1 MKNIKLGE
9 FTLKQDKRNLKHI
22 FDIICNEIPASL
34 FTKINFEYFQKLVK
48 KNIIKVFSVNRGKS
62 ITSVITVVDYKNYK
76 ILKNELIWFFIKN
89 PILIFF
95 NINHLLRSLLKSLTV
110 SFEILLSKEINIF
123 SLLFF
128 KTLDNISSE
137 SNL

>member
-34 FTKINFEYFQKLVK
+34 FTKINFKYFQKLVK
-48 KNIIKVFSVNRGKS
+48 KNIIKVFSVNKGKS

-76 ILKNELIWFFIKN
+76 ILKNELRN
-89 PILIFF
+89 PYWQG
-95 NINHLLRSLLKSLTV
+95 RAAQV
-110 SFEILLSKEINIF
+110 S
-123 SLLFF
+123 
-128 KTLDNISSE
+128 
-137 SNL
+137 